1 MTSPIGARRTKLQ
14 WPAELSL
21 RIAVLDRSPCDPANE
36 PDQDSRGSRPSE
48 GVAEASRPPDPV
60 PRSDCAD
67 AALTGRN
74 LPASFTAH
82 RRHAAATAV
91 RAA

>member
-1 MTSPIGARRTKLQ
+1 MTSIRAPTTNPR
-14 WPAELSL
+14 WPAKLSV
-21 RIAVLDRSPCDPANE
+21 RIAVLNRSPCGPTNE

-48 GVAEASRPPDPV
+48 GVAEASRTPDPV
-60 PRSDCAD
+60 PSSDCAD
-67 AALTGRN
+67 PAVTRRN